1 MPSPDHSSKN
11 VTMMDLGD
19 VGIWTAQLDFVSAAE
34 LRDIVQELE
43 DLGFRSLWLGENV
56 GREPIAQA
64 GIVLAATQRL
74 VVATAVLNI
83 WARDPL
89 ATVAAQL
96 TLAEAYPGRFLLG
109 VGASHALL
117 VEDQRG
123 HHYHKPLAKMRDYL
137 GAMDRA
143 ATRYR
148 APRPG
153 VAPRLLGALGPKML
167 ALAAEQADGAH
178 TYFVPPE
185 HTAQARSILGRDKLL
200 AVEQAVVLETDPAT
214 ARAIGRR
221 HTRRLLPLVNYTDN
235 LRRLGFVDSDL
246 DGEGSD
252 RLVDALVAWGD
263 LDAIVR
269 RVDEHRQAGSD
280 HVCLQ
285 VIDRDFRTPPRR
297 AWSELARAFCP

>member
-1 MPSPDHSSKN
+1 
-11 VTMMDLGD
+11 MMDLGD
-19 VGIWTAQLDFVSAAE
+19 VGIWTAQLDFVPVAA

-43 DLGFRSLWLGENV
+43 ALGYGALWFGENI

-64 GIVLAATQRL
+64 SLVLGVTQRL
-74 VVATAVLNI
+74 VVATAVMNI

-96 TLAEAYPGRFLLG
+96 TLTEAYPDRFLLG

-123 HHYHKPLAKMRDYL
+123 HHYDKPLARMRDYL

-148 APRPG
+148 ASRPA
-153 VAPRLLGALGPKML
+153 VAPRVLGALGPKML
-167 ALAAEQADGAH
+167 ALAAEQADGAL

-185 HTAQARSILGRDKLL
+185 HTAQARAILGRDKLL
-200 AVEQAVVLETDPAT
+200 AVEQAVVLESDPAT

-235 LRRLGFVDSDL
+235 LRRLGFVDSDF

-252 RLVDALVAWGD
+252 RLVDAVVAWGD

-269 RVDEHRQAGSD
+269 RVEEHRQAGAD

-285 VIDRDFRTPPRR
+285 VIDRDFKTPPRR
-297 AWSELARAFCP
+297 AWRDLAQAFCHRREQTRDRRL